1 MLRSGSYLSPTL
13 QRGILVNKIRVFV
26 NCCNRLL
33 GESIA
38 HILTKRPEFRVS
50 NALPLSDFADEPC
63 PASNVVVLDS
73 LQVLNIYKTKFWPP
87 PYQSGDV
94 RSVLIAMQDNREQFL
109 RAIRTG
115 VSGYV
120 LQDASAMDVISAIR
134 AVAQGE
140 AVCPA
145 RMTRALFDYVAKNST
160 RSHSPNLSTEKTLTR
175 REQELV
181 PLIGNGL
188 TNKEI
193 AARLNV
199 SEETIKSH
207 VHRILRKVGVE
218 DRRGVFEACQ
228 TSDFEIWQSPAG
240 PGIGE
245 NP

>member
-1 MLRSGSYLSPTL
+1 MHK
-13 QRGILVNKIRVFV
+13 ILVFI

-50 NALPLSDFADEPC
+50 NALPSEHFVDELR
-63 PASNVVVLDS
+63 AGSSVVVLDS
-73 LQVLNIYKTKFWPP
+73 LQVVNTYKTKLWPP
-87 PYQSGDV
+87 PHQSVDL

-109 RAIRTG
+109 RAIRAG

-120 LQDASAMDVISAIR
+120 LQDASAMDVVSAIR
-134 AVAQGE
+134 AVAQGD
-140 AVCPA
+140 AVCPP
-145 RMTRALFDYVAKNST
+145 RMTRALFDCVAKNST
-160 RSHSPNLSTEKTLTR
+160 RSLAPCGSAEKTLTR

-193 AARLNV
+193 AARLNL

-207 VHRILRKVGVE
+207 IHRILRKVGVE

-228 TSDFEIWQSPAG
+228 TNGLEMWESASK
-240 PGIGE
+240 PGVGE

>member
-1 MLRSGSYLSPTL
+1 MHK
-13 QRGILVNKIRVFV
+13 ILVFI

-50 NALPLSDFADEPC
+50 SSVPVSNVVDGSCVA
-63 PASNVVVLDS
+63 NVVVLDS
-73 LQVLNIYKTKFWPP
+73 LQVLNTYKTKLWPP
-87 PYQSGDV
+87 PRESSGV
-94 RSVLIAMQDNREQFL
+94 RSVLIAMQDDREQVL

-140 AVCPA
+140 AVCPQ
-145 RMTRALFDYVAKNST
+145 RMTRSLFDYVAKNSV
-160 RSHSPNLSTEKTLTR
+160 RPPAPSGSAEKTLTR

-181 PLIGNGL
+181 PLIGSGL

-193 AARLNV
+193 AARLNL

-207 VHRILRKVGVE
+207 IHRILRKVGVE
-218 DRRGVFEACQ
+218 DRRSVFEACQ
-228 TSDFEIWQSPAG
+228 TNGLEAWESGSKSG
-240 PGIGE
+240 VGE
-245 NP
+245 NA